1 LTENPTGD
9 QLNQNDNH
17 SEEAQSSVDSK
28 GQLSYQ
34 EGSNADDQSNTTTSN
49 VENSDEILVGD
60 QNSVEGK
67 KQQKLLIL
75 KLEGDLIDNKLHC
88 IIVLNE
94 KKNLSCLV
102 CMPGF
107 GNTIHSGTI
116 MVKYFW
122 EHDHQ
127 RVLNSTDKI
136 DCYLCL
142 RDKE

>member
-17 SEEAQSSVDSK
+17 SAEAQSSVDSK

-34 EGSNADDQSNTTTSN
+34 EGSNADDQFNTTTSN
-49 VENSDEILVGD
+49 VANSDEILVGE

-67 KQQKLLIL
+67 KQQKLLTL

-94 KKNLSCLV
+94 KQ
-102 CMPGF
+102 
-107 GNTIHSGTI
+107 II
-116 MVKYFW
+116 
-122 EHDHQ
+122 
-127 RVLNSTDKI
+127 
-136 DCYLCL
+136 
-142 RDKE
+142 

>member
-1 LTENPTGD
+1 MTENPTGD

-34 EGSNADDQSNTTTSN
+34 EGSNADDQFNTTTSN
-49 VENSDEILVGD
+49 VANSDEILVGD

-75 KLEGDLIDNKLHC
+75 KPEGDLIDNKLHC

-94 KKNLSCLV
+94 KQ
-102 CMPGF
+102 
-107 GNTIHSGTI
+107 II
-116 MVKYFW
+116 
-122 EHDHQ
+122 
-127 RVLNSTDKI
+127 
-136 DCYLCL
+136 
-142 RDKE
+142 